1 MVVSNRD
8 LRDSSGLFS
17 GDMLLSG
24 RLLQSF
30 FFASFVNMFGE
41 VMVLSKDLVKHHY

>member
-1 MVVSNRD
+1 MVYFQGICYFQGGYYN
-8 LRDSSGLFS
+8 L
-17 GDMLLSG
+17 
-24 RLLQSF
+24 F